1 MTTQDI
7 ANRLVSMCRNGQ
19 VEEAKEELFANNI
32 ISIEPR
38 EGLLPKETKGMG
50 AIRKKA
56 DLFVSHVEDFFGST
70 ISDPVVAG
78 DFFSIAWATD
88 LQMKGEERK
97 TNREICVY
105 KTKDGKIVSEQ
116 FFY

>member
-1 MTTQDI
+1 MTTREI
-7 ANRLVSMCRNGQ
+7 ANRLVSLCRSGQ
-19 VEEAKEELFANNI
+19 VEEAKEELFSKDI

-38 EGLLPKETKGMG
+38 EGLLPKETRGMD

-56 DLFVSHVEDFFGST
+56 NLFVSHVADFFGST

-78 DFFSIAWATD
+78 DHFSIAWDTD
-88 LQMKGEERK
+88 LQMKGEDRK
-97 TNREICVY
+97 TNHEICVY
-105 KTKDGKIVSEQ
+105 KTKDGQIVSEQ